1 MHSLVVMDGLQ
12 ASLYDV
18 AQAPSSKL
26 PGFLSEIR
34 PLFMYAYSAD
44 PNSGEILVGP
54 RHSVETLT
62 PYMTLP
68 VIQEYAPPF
77 KRALEIHIPLYD
89 AFPINQLRQ
98 LGLLVSA
105 QDVEAEAERK
115 TYVVGFPSRSDA
127 GHD

>member
-1 MHSLVVMDGLQ
+1 
-12 ASLYDV
+12 
-18 AQAPSSKL
+18 
-26 PGFLSEIR
+26 
-34 PLFMYAYSAD
+34 
-44 PNSGEILVGP
+44 
-54 RHSVETLT
+54 
-62 PYMTLP
+62 MTLP
-68 VIQEYAPPF
+68 VIQEYARPF